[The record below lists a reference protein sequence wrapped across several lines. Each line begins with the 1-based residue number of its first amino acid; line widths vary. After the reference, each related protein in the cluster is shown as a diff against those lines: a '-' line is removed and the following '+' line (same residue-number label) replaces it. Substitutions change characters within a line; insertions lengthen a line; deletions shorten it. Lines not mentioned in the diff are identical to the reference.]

1 MAYCT
6 QADMVTQYGEVLL
19 RDATDRGDIASGSI
33 DAAAVS
39 RAIASADALID
50 AALAV
55 RYSLPLA
62 VTPALVNEL
71 SMTIALYKLH
81 SSVAP
86 EKVRKDYEDALA
98 QLKQIAAGTLKVADS
113 TGEEIAG
120 DDDEGVVTNEPE
132 RLLTAESMKGYI

>member
-33 DAAAVS
+33 DGAAVS

-98 QLKQIAAGTLKVADS
+98 QLRQIAAGTLKVADRA
-113 TGEEIAG
+113 GEEIAG

-132 RLLTAESMKGYI
+132 RLLTNESMKGYI